1 MKTDDLVLI
10 TDLRSNTSYL
20 VKLGTGTQNVKGL
33 GVLDFERVKTK
44 NYGDV
49 YEIGSM
55 RFLLRRPTTH
65 QAINRLKR
73 KAQVITEKDI
83 PNILFIGDVPNARLI
98 IEGGAGSGYLTS
110 ALCSAIHPGG
120 TVVTYELREDFASLA
135 RENLDLMGLS
145 DRSVMKIADITKG
158 IEETGVDL
166 VVVDIPD
173 PQACVPHAHKAL
185 RSGGVFISYVPTM
198 NQMESCSHAMKE
210 AGFLDIQSFE
220 TLYRRMVVGEMGT
233 RPDFEMLGH
242 TGYLTYGYK

>member
-1 MKTDDLVLI
+1 M
-10 TDLRSNTSYL
+10 
-20 VKLGTGTQNVKGL
+20 
-33 GVLDFERVKTK
+33 
-44 NYGDV
+44 
-49 YEIGSM
+49 
-55 RFLLRRPTTH
+55 
-65 QAINRLKR
+65 
-73 KAQVITEKDI
+73 
-83 PNILFIGDVPNARLI
+83 
-98 IEGGAGSGYLTS
+98 
-110 ALCSAIHPGG
+110 
-120 TVVTYELREDFASLA
+120 TYELREDFASLA